1 MPLLNRPTLWC
12 LCGAFYVLCMLW
24 LSLSPSNTPPSG
36 IPHLDKVLHSSA
48 HFCLCAWFFPLNHQH
63 LPSRVLVFS
72 ITLGVAI
79 EILQGFVP
87 GRQPDIW
94 DLVANISGAFLAY
107 LLMSGKPTAL
117 LKSLIYSSVR

>member
-1 MPLLNRPTLWC
+1 MPLLSRPTLWW
-12 LCGAFYVLCMLW
+12 LCGIFYVVCLLW

-36 IPHLDKVLHSSA
+36 IPHLDKVLHASA
-48 HFCLCAWFFPLNHQH
+48 HFCLCIWFFPLS
-63 LPSRVLVFS
+63 LRPSPSRVLVFS
-72 ITLGVAI
+72 ISLGVVI

-107 LLMSGKPTAL
+107 LLMNGKPTKRL
-117 LKSLIYSSVR
+117 NSLIYGHTL